1 MDGNTFRS
9 EMEKLLNEAQLVDAV
24 LLGRLKTIVNK
35 LQTER
40 DMFREENKRLNSEN
54 NRLNREN
61 GKKLCCLQMRF
72 EAYWEFE
79 KIFLNISSLSSNY
92 IYYIQKYTKLEKKL
106 SRISV
111 CWNDFP
117 FRYFCS
123 RTFAKKCRW

>member
-72 EAYWEFE
+72 EAY
-79 KIFLNISSLSSNY
+79 
-92 IYYIQKYTKLEKKL
+92 
-106 SRISV
+106 
-111 CWNDFP
+111 
-117 FRYFCS
+117 
-123 RTFAKKCRW
+123 